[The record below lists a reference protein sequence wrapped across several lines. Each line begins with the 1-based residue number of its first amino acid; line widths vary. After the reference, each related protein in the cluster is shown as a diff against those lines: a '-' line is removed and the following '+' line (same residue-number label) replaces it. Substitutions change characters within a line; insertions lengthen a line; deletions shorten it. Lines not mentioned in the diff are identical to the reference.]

1 MNCTEMLHNIKSVTT
16 LYDALS
22 ARICEEL
29 SISRIEMDILAFLAN
44 NKAYDTASSIVEIR
58 MIPKANVSQGVEL
71 LIKKGLI
78 KRRQYKEDRRK
89 IHLLIT
95 DKAGI
100 FVEKILAMQEH
111 YLSVM
116 FAGFTDKEK
125 EAFASYNNRISENS
139 ANKLKEK
146 RNG

>member
-1 MNCTEMLHNIKSVTT
+1 MLHNIKSVTT

-95 DKAGI
+95 DKAVS

-116 FAGFTDKEK
+116 FAGFTDEEK

-146 RNG
+146 SNG